1 MRPSRAPVFAF
12 VALLV
17 GGVFSACS
25 APVPDDTPA
34 ALPPRDV
41 RLVEPTILEPAGVSA
56 LEAGQL
62 AAGPQSRPV
71 ATPHEHHHP
80 SPDPALVAEVLEP
93 APTVSETAV
102 LAPELVPAPA
112 PSEPAEEPVL
122 LVGRGVEPSYE
133 AGPGFGLASGST
145 RRDPVIIIRGGRGG
159 VDDDCDLHRPGA
171 RRIPMAIN
179 QVAPPRMSFPRGGI
193 R

>member
-1 MRPSRAPVFAF
+1 MRPSRSPAFAL
-12 VALLV
+12 VTLLV
-17 GGVFSACS
+17 GGACS
-25 APVPDDTPA
+25 APVPDDTQA

-41 RLVEPTILEPAGVSA
+41 RLVEPTILEPVGVSA
-56 LEAGQL
+56 LEAGQPL
-62 AAGPQSRPV
+62 PAGPRSRPV
-71 ATPHEHHHP
+71 AAPHEHQHA
-80 SPDPALVAEVLEP
+80 SPAPALVAEVLES

-102 LAPELVPAPA
+102 AAPELVPAPA

-133 AGPGFGLASGST
+133 AGPGFALASGST

-159 VDDDCDLHRPGA
+159 VDDDCDIHRPGA

-179 QVAPPRMSFPRGGI
+179 QVTPPRTSFPRGGI